1 MNAMPVL
8 GYMPVP
14 MNFKYMD
21 AFLKGRPRHEKF
33 DPFWRKHPTM
43 DCGHRAKIFSPF
55 DALKG
60 FDEAIGSKEI
70 KYLDKVELDEDEKR
84 VLNHKLSILHGY
96 TFNGR
101 MARANRIFVTV
112 EYFVLCADQD
122 NFAFDLEQGRY
133 EKVTGMV
140 LSVDDVRESITLLG
154 ETGTAV
160 IDFEDILDIEPE
172 NAALFDDAPD
182 EVW

>member
-1 MNAMPVL
+1 MQLGAMAIP
-8 GYMPVP
+8 PS
-14 MNFKYMD
+14 FKYMD
-21 AFLKGRPRHEKF
+21 VFLRGKPQHNGWDAFTI
-33 DPFWRKHPTM
+33 KHPPM
-43 DCGHRAKIFSPF
+43 PASRWAKIFSPF

-60 FDEAIGSKEI
+60 FDEAIGSKEV
-70 KYLDKVELDEDEKR
+70 KYVDKAELDEDSQRE
-84 VLNHKLSILHGY
+84 LNRKLSILHGY

-140 LSVDDVRESITLLG
+140 LSVDEVQETLTLQG
-154 ETGTAV
+154 ETDKAV

-172 NAALFDDAPD
+172 NAALFDDTPD

>member
-1 MNAMPVL
+1 MNAIPIL

-60 FDEAIGSKEI
+60 FDEAIGSKE
-70 KYLDKVELDEDEKR
+70 V
-84 VLNHKLSILHGY
+84 
-96 TFNGR
+96 
-101 MARANRIFVTV
+101 
-112 EYFVLCADQD
+112 
-122 NFAFDLEQGRY
+122 RY
-133 EKVTGMV
+133 
-140 LSVDDVRESITLLG
+140 VD
-154 ETGTAV
+154 
-160 IDFEDILDIEPE
+160 
-172 NAALFDDAPD
+172 
-182 EVW
+182 

>member
-1 MNAMPVL
+1 MMKTMKKAISMRTNQS
-8 GYMPVP
+8 
-14 MNFKYMD
+14 FSWD
-21 AFLKGRPRHEKF
+21 AFTIKP
-33 DPFWRKHPTM
+33 PPMPTS
-43 DCGHRAKIFSPF
+43 RWAKIFSPF

-154 ETGTAV
+154 ETGKAV